1 MLKETFK
8 GLMTNFTNNNVL
20 INEFWI
26 EIETNYSSNGR
37 HYHTLQHLENLFI
50 QLTEIKSD
58 IHNWETILFTLYYHD
73 IVYHSLKSDNE
84 EKSAELAE
92 KRLKQISVS
101 NKTIEL
107 CKNQILATKTHVHST
122 NSDTNYFTDADLAV
136 LGQNWETYSMYYKNI
151 RKEYS
156 IFSDIDYNQGR
167 KKVLNHFLKM
177 ERIFKTEYFYKKFE
191 MQAKQNLIKEF
202 NNL

>member
-107 CKNQILATKTHVHST
+107 CNNQ
-122 NSDTNYFTDADLAV
+122 F
-136 LGQNWETYSMYYKNI
+136 
-151 RKEYS
+151 
-156 IFSDIDYNQGR
+156 F
-167 KKVLNHFLKM
+167 
-177 ERIFKTEYFYKKFE
+177 
-191 MQAKQNLIKEF
+191 
-202 NNL
+202 